1 MLLIFASE
9 SKNSL
14 YLSLV
19 KFSYVLKKKKKII
32 IRICKNIIRN
42 FFNRICES
50 NKIPFREG
58 FLGSSISIL
67 GEEEKDCIFV
77 GKRMHP
83 RHIDTCDNGFKD
95 GWMETSM
102 NYSSWKAK
110 FIDYRKS
117 L

>member
-32 IRICKNIIRN
+32 RICKNITRN
-42 FFNRICES
+42 FFNRICEL

-67 GEEEKDCIFV
+67 GEGEKDCTTLCR
-77 GKRMHP
+77 K
-83 RHIDTCDNGFKD
+83 TNA
-95 GWMETSM
+95 S
-102 NYSSWKAK
+102 KAHR
-110 FIDYRKS
+110 YV
-117 L
+117 